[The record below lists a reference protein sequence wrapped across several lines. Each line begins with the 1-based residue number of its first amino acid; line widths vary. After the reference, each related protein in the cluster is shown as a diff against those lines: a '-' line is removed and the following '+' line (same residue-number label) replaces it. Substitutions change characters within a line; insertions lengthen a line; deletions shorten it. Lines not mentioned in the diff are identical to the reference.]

1 MINHFKQKYM
11 DIKQKVGFRVKTLAD
26 KSGLSITYLAWDA
39 GLSPS
44 YINDVIRGERNISLT
59 AIQKICTAVGIS
71 VSEFFN
77 DNEFLN

>member
-1 MINHFKQKYM
+1 M
-11 DIKQKVGFRVKTLAD
+11 DIKQKVGFRVKPLAD

-77 DNEFLN
+77 DNEFSN